1 MHGSRVNGIAN
12 MSLHTACGAMALTL
26 LKTEPNIQVIGVD
39 TSIQHLTISAS
50 QRLDDVVRTLKGI
63 GGGGTDLSLPM
74 AYALQK
80 KLHVDAFVILTDSES
95 WRSTHPS
102 LLVNQYRNTINPEA
116 KIVNVQMTA
125 THVTN
130 NDPNDRRALDC
141 VGFDTN
147 VPSIISSFL
156 TGEL

>member
-1 MHGSRVNGIAN
+1 
-12 MSLHTACGAMALTL
+12 MALTL